1 MARPRSFDLARTLR
15 QNMSLPEMM
24 IWGRIK
30 ARTPGQPVFRRQYP
44 IGVYVLDFYCA
55 KAKLAVEIDG
65 LAHTIGDRGLRDEA
79 RDAWLRTQGLD
90 VLRIVAAEV
99 LTDPDAA
106 ADGIV
111 LYAMERLRL
120 LKG

>member
-1 MARPRSFDLARTLR
+1 MPRPRSFDMAKTLR

-24 IWGRIK
+24 IWGRVK
-30 ARTPGQPVFRRQYP
+30 TRQPGQPVFRRQYP
-44 IGVYVLDFYCA
+44 IGPYVLDFYCA
-55 KAKLAVEIDG
+55 KARLAVEIDG
-65 LAHTIGDRGLRDEA
+65 LAHTIGDRGLRDEI

-90 VLRIVAAEV
+90 VLRIAAAEV

-111 LYAMERLRL
+111 LYALERLRVL
-120 LKG
+120 GR